1 MTLALCD
8 ERYNTANS
16 YHYTTKPMSSIS
28 TTSPLS
34 DDEYA
39 ELDTL
44 LAMPALAGRA
54 MDVSMLEGLI
64 TAAALSPNQLAS
76 SQWLPW
82 IWDKAAGNEV
92 STLEA
97 ADTARAEALAQ
108 RHFDYMVEWLAK
120 DPNSFEPIYECG
132 PEWSVPGWCA
142 GFLLGTALDKPQWA
156 ALAVSHP
163 AYLAPFKHLAVATE
177 LDDEAAEAAM
187 DGVIP
192 SVIAINEAWARQRHL
207 KSQAHSQ
214 AGSTVLRDVPKT
226 GRNDPCHCGSGK
238 KYKKCCADA
247 DGA

>member
-1 MTLALCD
+1 
-8 ERYNTANS
+8 
-16 YHYTTKPMSSIS
+16 MSSIS

-44 LAMPALAGRA
+44 LARPELEGRA
-54 MDVSMLEGLI
+54 MDVSMLEGFI
-64 TAAALSPNQLAS
+64 TAVALSPNQLAS
-76 SQWLPW
+76 AAWLPW
-82 IWDKAAGNEV
+82 IRDKVAG
-92 STLEA
+92 STAPTLA
-97 ADTARAEALAQ
+97 PADTARAEALAQ

-120 DPNSFEPIYECG
+120 DPDSFEPIYECG

-142 GFLLGTALDKPQWA
+142 GFLLGMALDKPQWA
-156 ALAVSHP
+156 SLAVSHP
-163 AYLAPFKHLAVATE
+163 EYVAPFKHLATATE
-177 LDDEAAEAAM
+177 LDNETAEEAM
-187 DGVIP
+187 DAVIP

>member
-1 MTLALCD
+1 
-8 ERYNTANS
+8 
-16 YHYTTKPMSSIS
+16 MSSIS

-39 ELDTL
+39 ELAIL
-44 LAMPALAGRA
+44 LARPELEGRA

-64 TAAALSPNQLAS
+64 TAVALSPNQLAGAA
-76 SQWLPW
+76 WLPW
-82 IWDKAAGNEV
+82 VWDKAAG
-92 STLEA
+92 STASSLA
-97 ADTARAEALAQ
+97 PGDTERAQALAQ

-120 DPNSFEPIYECG
+120 DPDSFEPIYECG
-132 PEWSVPGWCA
+132 PEWSVQGWCS
-142 GFLLGTALDKPQWA
+142 GFLRGTALDKPQWA

-163 AYLAPFKHLAVATE
+163 EYLAPFRHLAIATE

-192 SVIAINEAWARQRHL
+192 SVIAINAAWARQRHL

-214 AGSTVLRDVPKT
+214 AGSTVLREVPKT

-247 DGA
+247 DGAAS

>member
-1 MTLALCD
+1 
-8 ERYNTANS
+8 
-16 YHYTTKPMSSIS
+16 MSSIS

-39 ELDTL
+39 ELGLL
-44 LAMPALAGRA
+44 LARPALAGRT

-64 TAAALSPNQLAS
+64 TAVALSPNQLAS
-76 SQWLPW
+76 SAWLPW
-82 IWDKAAGNEV
+82 IWDKESGKTV
-92 STLEA
+92 SALDQT
-97 ADTARAEALAQ
+97 DTARAEALAQ

-142 GFLLGTALDKPQWA
+142 GFVLGTALDKPQWA
-156 ALAVSHP
+156 ALGVSHP
-163 AYLAPFKHLAVATE
+163 QYLAPFKHLATAAE
-177 LDDEAAEAAM
+177 LDDEAAEEAM
-187 DGVIP
+187 EAVIP
-192 SVIAINEAWARQRHL
+192 SVIAINAAWARQRHL

-214 AGSTVLRDVPKT
+214 PGGTVLREVPKT

-247 DGA
+247 DSAAS

>member
-1 MTLALCD
+1 
-8 ERYNTANS
+8 
-16 YHYTTKPMSSIS
+16 MSSIS

-44 LAMPALAGRA
+44 LARPELAARA

-64 TAAALSPNQLAS
+64 TAVALSPNQLTRA
-76 SQWLPW
+76 QWLPW
-82 IWDKAAGNEV
+82 VWDKAAGTAV

-120 DPNSFEPIYECG
+120 DPDSFEPIYVCG
-132 PEWSVPGWCA
+132 PEWSVPAWCA
-142 GFLLGTALDKPQWA
+142 GFVLGTSLDKPQWA

-163 AYLAPFKHLAVATE
+163 GYLAPFQHLATASE
-177 LDDEAAEAAM
+177 LDDDAAETAM

-192 SVIAINEAWARQRHL
+192 AVIAINAAWARQRHL
-207 KSQAHSQ
+207 KQSQPGA
-214 AGSTVLRDVPKT
+214 TVLRELPKT

-238 KYKKCCADA
+238 KYKKCCADSDA
-247 DGA
+247 A

>member
-1 MTLALCD
+1 
-8 ERYNTANS
+8 
-16 YHYTTKPMSSIS
+16 MSSIS

-44 LAMPALAGRA
+44 LAMPALAKRA
-54 MDVSMLEGLI
+54 MDVAMLEGFI
-64 TAAALSPNQLAS
+64 TAVALSPNQLAS
-76 SQWLPW
+76 SAWLPW
-82 IWDKAAGNEV
+82 IWDKESGNTA
-92 STLEA
+92 STLDDTA
-97 ADTARAEALAQ
+97 TARAEALAR
-108 RHFDYMVEWLAK
+108 RHCEYMVEWLAK

-142 GFLLGTALDKPQWA
+142 GFLHGTALDKAQWA

-163 AYLAPFKHLAVATE
+163 EYLAPFKHLAAATE

-192 SVIAINEAWARQRHL
+192 SVIAINAAWARQRHL

-214 AGSTVLRDVPKT
+214 AGSTVLREVPKT

>member
-1 MTLALCD
+1 
-8 ERYNTANS
+8 
-16 YHYTTKPMSSIS
+16 MSSIS

-39 ELDTL
+39 ELDLL
-44 LAMPALAGRA
+44 LAKPALAQRA

-76 SQWLPW
+76 SLWLPW
-82 IWDKAAGNEV
+82 VWDRAAGAEA
-92 STLEA
+92 STLDA
-97 ADTARAEALAQ
+97 ADTARAEALAR

-132 PEWSVPGWCA
+132 REWSVPGWCT
-142 GFLLGTALDKPQWA
+142 GFMRGTALDKPQWA

-163 AYLAPFKHLAVATE
+163 EYLAPFKHLACATE
-177 LDDEAAEAAM
+177 LDDEAAEEAM
-187 DGVIP
+187 EAVIP

-214 AGSTVLRDVPKT
+214 AGSTVLREVPKT

-238 KYKKCCADA
+238 KYKKCCAGA
-247 DGA
+247 DSAAG